1 MMLMKAIRRKIGLT
15 LGLRTFKWFYAMSA
29 EEFSRFSDMK
39 MFMHHIYEF
48 KKGVRDLVLCTMC
61 RTCAELVGARLRRQ
75 QIDYVIQEVVGN
87 KVNLYF
93 GKRACL
99 DAVKMF
105 IDKPL
110 NRLTPEEDFMLGVM
124 LGYDITLQCERFC
137 NRKRVAAA
145 AV

>member
-1 MMLMKAIRRKIGLT
+1 MNSKKEFGIWCCVRCVGL
-15 LGLRTFKWFYAMSA
+15 
-29 EEFSRFSDMK
+29 
-39 MFMHHIYEF
+39 
-48 KKGVRDLVLCTMC
+48 
-61 RTCAELVGARLRRQ
+61 
-75 QIDYVIQEVVGN
+75 VGN

-99 DAVKMF
+99 DAVKTF

-110 NRLTPEEDFMLGVM
+110 NRLTPEEDFMLGAM

-137 NRKRVAAA
+137 TRKRVAAA

>member
-1 MMLMKAIRRKIGLT
+1 
-15 LGLRTFKWFYAMSA
+15 MSA

-48 KKGVRDLVLCTMC
+48 KKGVRNLVLCTMC

-75 QIDYVIQEVVGN
+75 QIDFVVQEVVGN

-99 DAVKMF
+99 DAVKTF

-110 NRLTPEEDFMLGVM
+110 NRLTPEEDFMLGAM
-124 LGYDITLQCERFC
+124 LGYDITLQCKRFC
-137 NRKRVAAA
+137 SRKRSMIPV
-145 AV
+145 V